1 MDDLPIDGLWAVPG
15 AAGGI
20 MEGGYWCVM
29 SGYTV
34 FGRIAG
40 TNAATAALG
49 GTVTPAADV
58 IAANNEAAQAISDA
72 AAEAA
77 AAAAAEAETSSDE
90 K

>member
-1 MDDLPIDGLWAVPG
+1 MPG

-20 MEGGYWCVM
+20 MEGDYWCVM

-34 FGRIAG
+34 MGRIAG

-58 IAANNEAAQAISDA
+58 MAANNEAAAAISAA

-77 AAAAAEAETSSDE
+77 AAAAEQAEAGSAEE
-90 K
+90 QARENVGK